1 MHLLNRTNPT
11 QPFADNAPGPGDSL
25 AVRTVWTVSR
35 PMSTSV
41 VTHMDVLKGVA
52 ASVFCDVEVT
62 HVVVL
67 AVFDKLVCVC
77 LCVSWSL
84 DR

>member
-1 MHLLNRTNPT
+1 
-11 QPFADNAPGPGDSL
+11 
-25 AVRTVWTVSR
+25 
-35 PMSTSV
+35 MSTSV